1 MLRVQQ
7 VYPSAAD
14 LANPYQQSMS
24 SANGKRDPSLIQSV
38 DRAVAILDLLAQEG
52 WRTGAEVARG
62 LHVHRS
68 TALRLLGT
76 LERHALVERD
86 PRTAKYR
93 LGQRLAQLASVV
105 TGESDLRSLA
115 RPVCESLAGALGE
128 TVTLDVLV
136 ADEIVPIE
144 QATASTSVVG
154 VSWLGR
160 RTPVH
165 CTASGKVI
173 LAFGPPAI
181 RERLLARPLERST
194 SHTITGR
201 AELEAQ
207 LSDALKDGF
216 ARTYEELEVGL
227 DALAA
232 PVFAANS
239 EVVAALDVS
248 GPSHR
253 LRAEGRPELVRLTLD
268 AAADLSRRLGFRGSR
283 VVLTAG

>member
-1 MLRVQQ
+1 VE
-7 VYPSAAD
+7 
-14 LANPYQQSMS
+14 
-24 SANGKRDPSLIQSV
+24 
-38 DRAVAILDLLAQEG
+38 RAVTILDLLAAGG
-52 WRTGAEVARG
+52 WRSGAEISRE
-62 LHVHRS
+62 LDVHRS

-86 PRTAKYR
+86 PRSAKYR
-93 LGQRLAQLASVV
+93 LGQRISQLASVV

-115 RPVCESLAGALGE
+115 RPVCEALAGALGE

-144 QATASTSVVG
+144 QATASISVVS
-154 VSWLGR
+154 VNWLGR

-173 LAFGPPAI
+173 LAFGPPVI

-194 SHTITGR
+194 AHTITGR
-201 AELEAQ
+201 AALEAQ
-207 LSDALKDGF
+207 LGDALKDGF

-232 PVFAANS
+232 PVLAAS
-239 EVVAALDVS
+239 GEVVAALDVS

-283 VVLTAG
+283 AALTAG

>member
-1 MLRVQQ
+1 VE
-7 VYPSAAD
+7 
-14 LANPYQQSMS
+14 
-24 SANGKRDPSLIQSV
+24 
-38 DRAVAILDLLAQEG
+38 RAVTILDLLAAGG
-52 WRTGAEVARG
+52 WRSGAEIARD
-62 LHVHRS
+62 LDVHRS

-86 PRTAKYR
+86 PRSAKYR
-93 LGQRLAQLASVV
+93 LGRRLPQLASVV

-115 RPVCESLAGALGE
+115 RPVCANLAGALGE

-136 ADEIVPIE
+136 GDEIVPIE
-144 QATASTSVVG
+144 QATGSTSVVS
-154 VSWLGR
+154 VNWLGR

-181 RERLLARPLERST
+181 RERLLSGPLERST
-194 SHTITGR
+194 AHTITAR
-201 AELEAQ
+201 AELEEQ
-207 LSDALKDGF
+207 LALALKDGF

-232 PVFAANS
+232 PVLAAS
-239 EVVAALDVS
+239 GEVVAALDVS

-283 VVLTAG
+283 ATLTAG

>member
-1 MLRVQQ
+1 V
-7 VYPSAAD
+7 S
-14 LANPYQQSMS
+14 NE
-24 SANGKRDPSLIQSV
+24 GGRDPGVRSV
-38 DRAVAILDLLAQEG
+38 ERAITILDVLAAG
-52 WRTGAEVARG
+52 AWRSGAEIARE
-62 LHVHRS
+62 LNVHRS

-86 PRTAKYR
+86 PRSSKYR
-93 LGQRLAQLASVV
+93 LGPRLSQLASVV

-115 RPVCESLAGALGE
+115 RPVCEALAGTLGE

-136 ADEIVPIE
+136 ADEVVPIE
-144 QATASTSVVG
+144 QATASTSVVS
-154 VSWLGR
+154 VNWLGR

-194 SHTITGR
+194 AHTITGR

-207 LSDALKDGF
+207 LGDALKDGF

-232 PVFAANS
+232 PVFAAS
-239 EVVAALDVS
+239 GEVVAALDVS

-268 AAADLSRRLGFRGSR
+268 AAADLSRRLGFRSSR
-283 VVLTAG
+283 AALTAG

>member
-1 MLRVQQ
+1 V
-7 VYPSAAD
+7 P
-14 LANPYQQSMS
+14 
-24 SANGKRDPSLIQSV
+24 RDPGVRSV
-38 DRAVAILDLLAQEG
+38 ERAIAILDALAQGG
-52 WRTGAEVARG
+52 WRTGAEIARE
-62 LHVHRS
+62 LKVHRS

-76 LERHALVERD
+76 LERHAMVERD
-86 PRTAKYR
+86 PRSAKYR
-93 LGQRLAQLASVV
+93 LGRRLPQLAGVV

-144 QATASTSVVG
+144 QATASTSVVS
-154 VSWLGR
+154 VNWLGR
-160 RTPVH
+160 RTPIH

-173 LAFGPPAI
+173 LAFGPAAV
-181 RERLLARPLERST
+181 RERALGRPLERST
-194 SHTITGR
+194 AHTITGGT
-201 AELEAQ
+201 ELKAQ
-207 LSDALKDGF
+207 LSEALEDGF

-227 DALAA
+227 DAIAA
-232 PVFAANS
+232 PVFSAGG

-268 AAADLSRRLGFRGSR
+268 AAADLSRRLGYRGSR
-283 VVLTAG
+283 SALTAG

>member
-7 VYPSAAD
+7 VYAPSGD
-14 LANPYQQSMS
+14 LAVSES
-24 SANGKRDPSLIQSV
+24 NGKRDPSVIRSV
-38 DRAVAILDLLAQEG
+38 DRAVAILDLLAQDG
-52 WRTGAEVARG
+52 WQTGAEVARG

-86 PRTAKYR
+86 PHTAKYR
-93 LGQRLAQLASVV
+93 LGPRLPQLASVV

-115 RPVCESLAGALGE
+115 RPVCEGLAVALGE

-136 ADEIVPIE
+136 GDEIVPIE

-154 VSWLGR
+154 VTRLGR

-165 CTASGKVI
+165 CTASGKGI
-173 LAFGPPAI
+173 LAFGPAAV

-194 SHTITGR
+194 AHTITGR
-201 AELEAQ
+201 AELETQ

-232 PVFAANS
+232 PVFGSSA
-239 EVVAALDVS
+239 EVVAAVDALS
-248 GPSHR
+248 PRAAGGPPGAGPAHP
-253 LRAEGRPELVRLTLD
+253 GR
-268 AAADLSRRLGFRGSR
+268 RGGPFPP
-283 VVLTAG
+283 AGIPG

>member
-1 MLRVQQ
+1 VSNE
-7 VYPSAAD
+7 VP
-14 LANPYQQSMS
+14 
-24 SANGKRDPSLIQSV
+24 RDPGVRSV
-38 DRAVAILDLLAQEG
+38 ERAIAILDVLAQGG
-52 WRTGAEVARG
+52 WRTGAEIARE

-76 LERHALVERD
+76 LERHAMVERD
-86 PRTAKYR
+86 PRSAKYR
-93 LGQRLAQLASVV
+93 LGRRLPQLASVV

-115 RPVCESLAGALGE
+115 RPVCESLASALGE

-154 VSWLGR
+154 VNWLGR

-173 LAFGPPAI
+173 LAFGPAAV
-181 RERLLARPLERST
+181 RERLLGRPLERST
-194 SHTITGR
+194 AHTITGG
-201 AELEAQ
+201 ADFKAQMTEALE
-207 LSDALKDGF
+207 DGF

-227 DALAA
+227 DAIAA
-232 PVFAANS
+232 PVFAAGG

-268 AAADLSRRLGFRGSR
+268 AAADLSRRLGYRGSR
-283 VVLTAG
+283 SALTAG

>member
-1 MLRVQQ
+1 
-7 VYPSAAD
+7 
-14 LANPYQQSMS
+14 MS
-24 SANGKRDPSLIQSV
+24 NEGARDPGVRSV
-38 DRAVAILDLLAQEG
+38 ERAITILDVLAAGG
-52 WRTGAEVARG
+52 WRSGAEIARE
-62 LHVHRS
+62 LAVHRS

-86 PRTAKYR
+86 PRSAKYR

-115 RPVCESLAGALGE
+115 RPVCEGLAGALGE

-136 ADEIVPIE
+136 GDEIVPIE

-154 VSWLGR
+154 VNWLGR

-173 LAFGPPAI
+173 LAFGPAAI
-181 RERLLARPLERST
+181 RERQLGRPLNRST
-194 SHTITGR
+194 AHTITAR
-201 AELEAQ
+201 AELSKQ
-207 LSDALKDGF
+207 LGDALKDGF

-227 DALAA
+227 DAIAA
-232 PVFAANS
+232 PVFAS
-239 EVVAALDVS
+239 SGEVVAALDVS

-283 VVLTAG
+283 TALTAG